1 VPGHRM
7 LSIWFFVGLMLTV
20 FGVIVTATGVY
31 FVFRPQNATVLAEL
45 NPSLWWGLIMLAAG
59 VLFLLPSIRT
69 KMGRRL

>member
-1 VPGHRM
+1 MPEHRM

-45 NPSLWWGLIMLAAG
+45 NPSLWWGMIMLAAG
-59 VLFLLPSIRT
+59 VVFLVSSLRAE
-69 KMGRRL
+69 KGKKQ